1 MRILILLVLVFLSCK
16 SKTNQPEETD
26 KPKTHPPVE
35 NPSEKVL
42 LLEENEDVG
51 DAFSEMEEESL
62 ESPEF
67 NYETAYDSLKT
78 NISLFRLGSFG
89 EGNEMPTEFRE
100 KSWMGLYLSDSLA
113 YLKPVS
119 LRFEVEEMQ
128 DCGDDVLV
136 RLGNEGPIPF
146 FLISGLKAIESGV
159 PYAKSGVYEAI
170 EYEHLSHPEISYSF
184 SWGPTR
190 KISEYLEEFE
200 SVLWSVSRKSESD
213 TLTQIL
219 YKTEG
224 VPLDNHLNIDF
235 MGDLD
240 QDGISD
246 LIIDM
251 STGYSYSINVLFLSS
266 FVEEGEIVHP
276 VAVFRTWA
284 C

>member
-1 MRILILLVLVFLSCK
+1 MRILILLTLVSLSCK
-16 SKTNQPEETD
+16 SKINLPEKMDEHKMHTSIESSSEKEPILETD
-26 KPKTHPPVE
+26 K
-35 NPSEKVL
+35 
-42 LLEENEDVG
+42 DVINTV
-51 DAFSEMEEESL
+51 SKMEEESL

-67 NYETAYDSLKT
+67 NYEAAYDSLKT
-78 NISLFRLGSFG
+78 NISLFSLGSFG
-89 EGNEMPTEFRE
+89 EGDEMPTEFRE
-100 KSWMGLYLSDSLA
+100 KSWLGLYLSDSLA

-119 LRFEVEEMQ
+119 LSFEVEEMQ

-136 RLGNEGPIPF
+136 RLVHEGPIPY
-146 FLISGLKAIESGV
+146 FLISGLNANESGV
-159 PYAKSGVYEAI
+159 PYAKSDVYEVL
-170 EYEHLSHPEISYSF
+170 EYDHLSNPEIMYSF

-219 YKTEG
+219 FKTESI
-224 VPLDNHLNIDF
+224 PLDNHLNIDF

-246 LIIDM
+246 LIIDV

-266 FVEEGEIVHP
+266 FAEDGEILHP